1 MRAANDAARAQL
13 RPLAPGERPLA
24 VKLSA
29 ALAAAIAISN
39 VVLLATGWKLEGVEQ
54 PTLVQSL
61 GLPLFM
67 AALAVGIWLKRYWA
81 LLAWQG
87 VLGITIL
94 FAFLLLMRASNFQGV
109 LLCAGLLGVS
119 TPLFFFLVKAMA
131 RIQMPAG
138 ASRAVRAAGPDETT
152 R

>member
-1 MRAANDAARAQL
+1 MRAANDAARAEL

-24 VKLSA
+24 LKLSA
-29 ALAAAIAISN
+29 ALAATIAISN
-39 VVLLATGWKLEGVEQ
+39 FVLLATGWQLEGVEQ

-61 GLPLFM
+61 ALPLFM
-67 AALAVGIWLKRYWA
+67 AVLAVGIWLKSYWA

-94 FAFLLLMRASNFQGV
+94 FAFLLLMRASNLQGV
-109 LLCAGLLGVS
+109 LLCVGLLGVS

-131 RIQMPAG
+131 RIQMPTQADE
-138 ASRAVRAAGPDETT
+138 AVRAAGPEGTS